1 MAFLYGT
8 CIMNVV
14 HWNSL
19 SHFSEQRPVL
29 SSSPGI
35 VSDRRRR
42 SRFRIIPTRVYK
54 WRHRTYVL
62 ADITACNNELLEIQ
76 NQIPASKVRISK
88 VVVDPGEEQSAGGRK
103 KEPES
108 ESAETLAN
116 KVGAAAMIDRHRL
129 LAYY

>member
-29 SSSPGI
+29 SPSPGI
-35 VSDRRRR
+35 VSCRRRR
-42 SRFRIIPTRVYK
+42 FRFRTIPIQEGANGGI
-54 WRHRTYVL
+54 VL
-62 ADITACNNELLEIQ
+62 MTWLTLCENELLEIQ

-116 KVGAAAMIDRHRL
+116 KVGAAAMIDRHRS
-129 LAYY
+129 LACY